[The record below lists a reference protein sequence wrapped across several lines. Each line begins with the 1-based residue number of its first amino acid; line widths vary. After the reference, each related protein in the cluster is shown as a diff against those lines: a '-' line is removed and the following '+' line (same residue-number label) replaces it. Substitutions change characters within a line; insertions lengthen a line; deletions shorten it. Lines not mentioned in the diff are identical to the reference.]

1 MPAAQFLNAV
11 PLGQITTGP
20 VVQTVVVLGYTAAG
34 LAGEILASAVAFHA
48 VVQLRAARGA
58 PLRPPARRPPGPPSP
73 AGKRVSRQ
81 PPAVRAPD
89 SLAFPVR
96 RRAPRHGGPTAVRLG
111 HRRPSDGGAV
121 LDHDMESGRKVTVRN
136 SAGIPKNTP
145 DPAGN

>member
-81 PPAVRAPD
+81 PSAHQIPWHSRSAAEHRGTADRLRCGWVIGGHQMAAPSSITTWRA
-89 SLAFPVR
+89 
-96 RRAPRHGGPTAVRLG
+96 
-111 HRRPSDGGAV
+111 GA
-121 LDHDMESGRKVTVRN
+121 R
-136 SAGIPKNTP
+136 
-145 DPAGN
+145 